1 MGAHSR
7 DSSITITDVS
17 TSPRNENDQDQGQGQ
32 DQGQDQEPKLIS
44 LPEMRYQTGYVWFI
58 FVSSLD
64 IMLTWLILSKGGS
77 EVNPVA
83 KVVIDS
89 WGLLGAIGFKFAL
102 ALFVIV
108 TCEIIGR
115 KRDRL
120 GRNLIIFAIGISA
133 VPVVW
138 SLFLLARNWLGS

>member
-1 MGAHSR
+1 
-7 DSSITITDVS
+7 VS
-17 TSPRNENDQDQGQGQ
+17 TSPSNEKDQDKK
-32 DQGQDQEPKLIS
+32 PKLIS

-83 KVVIDS
+83 KSVIDN
-89 WGLLGAIGFKFAL
+89 WGLSGAIGFKFAL

-108 TCEIIGR
+108 TCEIVGR

-120 GRNLIIFAIGISA
+120 GRNLITFAIGISA

-138 SLFLLARNWLGS
+138 SSFLLVRNWLGG

>member
-1 MGAHSR
+1 
-7 DSSITITDVS
+7 
-17 TSPRNENDQDQGQGQ
+17 
-32 DQGQDQEPKLIS
+32 
-44 LPEMRYQTGYVWFI
+44 MRYQTGYVWFI

-83 KVVIDS
+83 KLVIDN
-89 WGLLGAIGFKFAL
+89 WGLAGAIGFKFAL

-108 TCEIIGR
+108 ACEIVGR

-120 GRNLIIFAIGISA
+120 GRNLILFGIIISA
-133 VPVVW
+133 SPVVY
-138 SLFLLARNWLGS
+138 SLYLLLYNGMQGPQG

>member
-1 MGAHSR
+1 
-7 DSSITITDVS
+7 
-17 TSPRNENDQDQGQGQ
+17 
-32 DQGQDQEPKLIS
+32 
-44 LPEMRYQTGYVWFI
+44 MRYQTCYVWFI

-83 KVVIDS
+83 KLVIDS
-89 WGLLGAIGFKFAL
+89 WGLAGAIGFKFAL

-108 TCEIIGR
+108 ACEVVGR

-120 GRNLIIFAIGISA
+120 GRGLILFGVVVSA
-133 VPVVW
+133 SPVVY
-138 SLFLLARNWLGS
+138 SLFLLTTHWLEGPV